1 MPGDPEI
8 WEVSDDSST
17 SGTDTENDSLP
28 TVDGSRSN
36 FNVAFVE
43 TKPKGVVLDN
53 GRVGGYQEDQ
63 FKKLKTNLRNHF
75 DDISIGTSFF
85 HQGVLPNAPNPGI
98 SIHGYGTIGF
108 PLTEHDYERMKAA
121 SSLGSNESTGNTLT
135 PSHVYTIPGNKI
147 SIRNPV

>member
-17 SGTDTENDSLP
+17 SGTETESDSLP
-28 TVDGSRSN
+28 TVDGSRRN
-36 FNVAFVE
+36 FNVAFVG
-43 TKPKGVVLDN
+43 TKPKRVVLDN

-85 HQGVLPNAPNPGI
+85 H
-98 SIHGYGTIGF
+98 
-108 PLTEHDYERMKAA
+108 
-121 SSLGSNESTGNTLT
+121 
-135 PSHVYTIPGNKI
+135 
-147 SIRNPV
+147 